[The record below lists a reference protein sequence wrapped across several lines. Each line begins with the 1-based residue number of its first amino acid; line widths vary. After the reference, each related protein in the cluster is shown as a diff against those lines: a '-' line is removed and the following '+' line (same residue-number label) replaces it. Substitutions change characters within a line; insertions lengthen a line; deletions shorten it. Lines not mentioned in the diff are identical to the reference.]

1 MKIKPE
7 EKKRNT
13 VSLLESIGPDLKSPG
28 TCSVFSC
35 SQLEKGA
42 GGCVGQGKNCRVGNQ
57 GC

>member
-13 VSLLESIGPDLKSPG
+13 VSLFGVHRTRSEEPG